1 MSVKN
6 NKLVM
11 IMLILLVAIALAG
24 TVAIVLVLNQNG
36 QDKNA
41 EPTIDEVLE
50 ASVDIPELTTNLA
63 ENDFIRIS
71 FKIQTD
77 SIEAKEELEKRSFQV
92 NNIII
97 LELSEQSAAT
107 IKGREGQLQLE
118 ENLKV
123 SINEIMQEGEVEKVY
138 ITQFLLQ

>member
-1 MSVKN
+1 
-6 NKLVM
+6 
-11 IMLILLVAIALAG
+11 MLILLVAIALAG
-24 TVAIVLVLNQNG
+24 AVAIVLVLNHNG
-36 QDKNA
+36 QDENA

-50 ASVDIPELTTNLA
+50 ASVDIPEITTNLA

-77 SIEAKEELEKRSFQV
+77 SIKAKEELEKRNFQV

-97 LELSEQSAAT
+97 LELSEQAAAT
-107 IKGREGQLQLE
+107 LKGKEGQLQLE

-123 SINEIMQEGEVEKVY
+123 RINEIMQEGEVEKVY